1 MYNYAMSNIKAIGTR
16 EAALIKQ
23 FPAKE
28 TTLEALIE
36 RLDQRG
42 ILVLSILLGQQAM
55 KLLTE
60 ETAKK
65 ELSKSKII
73 KGEAMIKV
81 DT

>member
-1 MYNYAMSNIKAIGTR
+1 MSNIKPIV
-16 EAALIKQ
+16 
-23 FPAKE
+23 PKE
-28 TTLEALIE
+28 STLEALIE

-73 KGEAMIKV
+73 KGEAINV
-81 DT
+81 LQGN

>member
-1 MYNYAMSNIKAIGTR
+1 MSNIKPIV
-16 EAALIKQ
+16 
-23 FPAKE
+23 PKE
-28 TTLEALIE
+28 STLEALID

-65 ELSKSKII
+65 ELSKSNII
-73 KGEAMIKV
+73 RGEALNV
-81 DT
+81 L